1 MEGKVDWR
9 SVYDELMGDGS
20 RKAEFRGLRNR
31 KRIWKVVE
39 ELAEECWKEELK

>member
-20 RKAEFRGLRNR
+20 WKAEFRGLRNR